1 MEDEKKEENKPEEQP
16 EQSEQEQQDPS
27 QPEVLNK
34 YVLRSLNMN
43 SATEG
48 DRYLKRPYIVYLNP
62 QVVEGAKLSPKQQA
76 VILLVFVILVALGFG
91 IFKILEA
98 SGFIS

>member
-1 MEDEKKEENKPEEQP
+1 MADDKKEEKKPEEQP

-48 DRYLKRPYIVYLNP
+48 ERYQKRPYIVYLNS

-76 VILLVFVILVALGFG
+76 MVLLVFVILLAVGFG
-91 IFKILEA
+91 IFKLLQFMEI
-98 SGFIS
+98 I